1 MKMVIKLNVNR
12 IMKKIL
18 LILLTIPLIGFG
30 QKEVKKTYY
39 DNGQLKWYF
48 TYLNGFPD
56 GIQKEYYE
64 NGQLES
70 EGQYKDRYITGIWK
84 GYYENGQL
92 KYEGNYT
99 DGEKDGMWKRFYEN
113 GQLLSKRHY
122 KDGKKNGLYE
132 TYYKGKLIES
142 GKYKIGELI
151 YQKCWDRNKK
161 EIKCL

>member
-1 MKMVIKLNVNR
+1 
-12 IMKKIL
+12 MKKIL

-70 EGQYKDRYITGIWK
+70 E
-84 GYYENGQL
+84 EN
-92 KYEGNYT
+92 
-99 DGEKDGMWKRFYEN
+99 W
-113 GQLLSKRHY
+113 
-122 KDGKKNGLYE
+122 KDGKS
-132 TYYKGKLIES
+132 KG
-142 GKYKIGELI
+142 
-151 YQKCWDRNKK
+151 
-161 EIKCL
+161 